1 MHIREIL
8 SCRRLGAGAV
18 TGIGSLPHTDAE
30 AAVRLVAEVSPE
42 IPFWPQLPQRAVEE
56 RMVEQALTP
65 VLDLL
70 APRRDSC
77 GYALL
82 RADRRADLIARFEQA
97 QAALAP
103 FAAAGFFAFE
113 RALADGAFPRA
124 VVLKG
129 QIIGPATLAALL
141 FVDGLPLV
149 NDPVALAVVGSYIQR
164 LAIWQIERLARWR
177 TPVLLMLDEPYL
189 ALLPER
195 DATGETMR
203 VVQSVVH
210 GIQAT
215 GALVGVHCCAIL
227 PDGAPPVALLCR
239 TGADVV
245 SFDAY
250 HRVASWCA
258 APEVCAFLARGGVLA
273 FGLVPTLHDLS
284 ALCSADLLTNWIIA
298 TAGCD
303 RQVDVASHTL
313 VTATCGLGLLSED
326 AARQSFRLAR
336 DVAGLI
342 GRMPGLEAHGQGERS
357 PR

>member
-1 MHIREIL
+1 MYIREIL

-70 APRRDSC
+70 APRNGSY

-82 RADRRADLIARFEQA
+82 QVDRRTDLIARFECA
-97 QAALAP
+97 QAELAP

-113 RALADGAFPRA
+113 RALAKGAFPHA
-124 VVLKG
+124 VALKG
-129 QIIGPATLAALL
+129 QIIGPVTLAALL
-141 FVDGLPLV
+141 FVDGQPLV
-149 NDPVALAVVGSYIQR
+149 NDSAALDAAGSYIQR

-189 ALLPER
+189 ALLSQC
-195 DATGETMR
+195 DATGEAMR
-203 VVQSVVH
+203 VVQSVVR

-215 GALVGVHCCAIL
+215 GALVGVHCCALL
-227 PDGAPPVALLCR
+227 PDGMPPVALLCR

-258 APEVCAFLARGGVLA
+258 NPDVCAFVKEGGILA
-273 FGLVPTLHDLS
+273 FGLAPTIHDLS
-284 ALCSADLLTNWIIA
+284 GVGSADLLTHWIIA

-303 RQVDVASHTL
+303 RQVDMARHTL

>member
-1 MHIREIL
+1 
-8 SCRRLGAGAV
+8 V

-56 RMVEQALTP
+56 RMVEQVLTP
-65 VLDLL
+65 VCDLL
-70 APRRDSC
+70 APRRDSY

-82 RADRRADLIARFEQA
+82 RADRRADLMARFECA
-97 QAALAP
+97 QAELAP

-124 VVLKG
+124 VALKG

-141 FVDGLPLV
+141 FVDGQPLV
-149 NDPVALAVVGSYIQR
+149 NDSAALDAAGSYIQR

-189 ALLPER
+189 ALLPQR
-195 DATGETMR
+195 DATGEAMR
-203 VVQSVVH
+203 VVQSVVR

-215 GALVGVHCCAIL
+215 GALGGIHCCALL
-227 PDGAPPVALLCR
+227 PDGTPPVALLCR

-250 HRVASWCA
+250 QRVASWCA
-258 APEVCAFLARGGVLA
+258 DPDVRAFVKEGGILA
-273 FGLVPTLHDLS
+273 FGLVPTIHDLS
-284 ALCSADLLTNWIIA
+284 GVGSADLLTNWIIA
-298 TAGCD
+298 AAGCD
-303 RQVDVASHTL
+303 RQVDMARHTL
-313 VTATCGLGLLSED
+313 VTATCGMGLLSED
-326 AARQSFRLAR
+326 AARQSFQLAR

-342 GRMPGLEAHGQGERS
+342 GRMSGWETNGQDERS